1 MLCLVSLLQTR
12 FFLAPISEIPK
23 YLYIRLLFSAFRI
36 YQLRACCFHL
46 LVLLPHILGHVPTRV
61 LYITEKFLQRL
72 SCSSGFLTQF
82 QFYHDIVSIL
92 SLSSPAPFCR
102 FASLWQ
108 LRQFLHLMSPHAEF
122 IKTQS
127 RKSKPFTSASAFPLR
142 TQSCVFLFFM
152 LQISLNRCF
161 LLLLFSIFLFL
172 NDKGSFKTRCLSK
185 ERVVE
190 DIPSGLSHC
199 APNVVRIFLSDYKM

>member
-1 MLCLVSLLQTR
+1 MSCVIVSDPFFSGSYYSLL
-12 FFLAPISEIPK
+12 FPSI
-23 YLYIRLLFSAFRI
+23 LL
-36 YQLRACCFHL
+36 L
-46 LVLLPHILGHVPTRV
+46 HILGHVPTCV
-61 LYITEKFLQRL
+61 LYIAGKFSAMLIL
-72 SCSSGFLTQF
+72 FFGISNTS
-82 QFYHDIVSIL
+82 SIL
-92 SLSSPAPFCR
+92 PWHRQHSFFVFSRSLLQFCLSLG
-102 FASLWQ
+102 ASLVSPS
-108 LRQFLHLMSPHAEF
+108 MSPHAEF

-142 TQSCVFLFFM
+142 TRSCVFLFFM

-190 DIPSGLSHC
+190 DIPFGLSHC
-199 APNVVRIFLSDYKM
+199 PPDVVRIFFSDYKM